1 MENATSTTTATRKS
15 NLAGK
20 LMWAVIAIAGAC
32 SLGVVA
38 LRRGEPVNAIWIVT
52 AAIAVFLI
60 AHRFY
65 ARFITDKVLDLDPS
79 RATPAVLR
87 NDGLD
92 YVPTHKWVVFGHH
105 FAAIAGAGPLVG
117 PVLAAQMG
125 YLPGTLWIL
134 VGVVFAGAVQDFM
147 ILGLSLRHGG
157 RSLGQML
164 REELGEVP
172 GVIAMVGVLVLMM
185 IVLAVLALV
194 VVKALTHSPWGTFTV
209 AATIPIALLMG
220 VYLRYLRPGRIL
232 EISLIGLVLLLASI
246 WFGARVAAS
255 PALASVF
262 DMDARSLA
270 WLLIGYG
277 FFASVLPVWLL
288 LAPRDYLSTFLKIG
302 TIALLALAIL
312 LSAPRMQMPA
322 LTKFIDGTGPV
333 FAGNLFPFLFITIAC
348 GAVSGWH
355 SIIAS
360 GTTPKLLASEGQARL
375 VGYGGMLMEAFVA
388 VMALIA
394 AASLHPGV
402 YFAMNSPSAIIGTTV
417 EHAAATI
424 SGWGFMIA
432 PNELSDTARR
442 IGETTL
448 LSRAG
453 GAPTLAV
460 GMAQLLHNI
469 LPGERM
475 MAFWYHY
482 AILFEA
488 LFILTTVDA
497 GTRVGRFMIQELAG
511 LLHASLKRTESWT
524 SNVIATVVCV
534 GAWGYFLYQGA
545 VDPLGGINTLWPLFG
560 IANQM
565 LAAIA
570 LLLATVVTVKRK
582 RQRYVWVPAVP
593 AAWLVICTLTAGA
606 QKLFDDKI
614 SFTAAARKYADALAQ
629 GRLLAPAKTAAEME
643 RIITNNRVDMALTA
657 IFVLLVITMVAVS
670 LRAVLRGW
678 RADQATAREEPYVA
692 LASIAVPGAHP

>member
-1 MENATSTTTATRKS
+1 MQATATSTTGP
-15 NLAGK
+15 AGK
-20 LMWAVIAIAGAC
+20 LLWALIAVIGASC
-32 SLGVVA
+32 LGVVA
-38 LRRGEPVNAIWIVT
+38 LRRGEPINAIWLVA
-52 AAIAVFLI
+52 AAISVFVI
-60 AHRFY
+60 GYRFY
-65 ARFITDKVLDLDPS
+65 GTFINNKVLQLDPS

-92 YVPTHKWVVFGHH
+92 YVPTDKWVVFGHH

-134 VGVVFAGAVQDFM
+134 FGVVFAGAVQDFM
-147 ILGLSLRHGG
+147 VLGLSLRRDG
-157 RSLGQML
+157 RSLGNML
-164 REELGEVP
+164 RDELGPLP
-172 GVIAMVGVLVLMM
+172 GVVAMFGVLVLMM

-209 AATIPIALLMG
+209 AATIPIAFLMG
-220 VYLRYLRPGRIL
+220 GYMRWFRPGRIL
-232 EISLIGLVLLLASI
+232 EVSIIGLVLLLGSI
-246 WFGARVAAS
+246 WLGKAVYDS
-255 PALASVF
+255 PVWGPMF
-262 DMDARSLA
+262 DFDAKHLA
-270 WLLIGYG
+270 WMLIGYG

-302 TIALLALAIL
+302 TIALLAIAIFIA
-312 LSAPRMQMPA
+312 APTLQLPA
-322 LTKFIDGTGPV
+322 VTKFIDGTGPV

-360 GTTPKLLASEGQARL
+360 GTTPKLLANEGQAQM

-388 VMALIA
+388 IMALVA

-402 YFAMNSPSAIIGTTV
+402 YFAMNSPGALIGDTV
-417 EHAAATI
+417 QSAATAI
-424 SGWGFMIA
+424 SQMGFVVTPDQLA
-432 PNELSDTARR
+432 QTAKD
-442 IGETTL
+442 IGEGSI

-460 GMAQLLHNI
+460 GMAQLLHGI
-469 LPGERM
+469 IPGEGM
-475 MAFWYHY
+475 VAFWYHY

-497 GTRVGRFMIQELAG
+497 GTRVGRFMIQEIAG
-511 LLHASLKRTESWT
+511 LIHKPLQHTESWT
-524 SNVIATVVCV
+524 GNLVATVICV
-534 GAWGYFLYQGA
+534 ALWGYFLYQGA

-570 LLLATVVTVKRK
+570 LMLCTVVVVKLK
-582 RQRYVWVPAVP
+582 RERYMWAPGIPAL
-593 AAWLVICTLTAGA
+593 WLIVCTMTAGYE
-606 QKLFDDKI
+606 KLVGPI
-614 SFTAAARKYADALAQ
+614 SFTAAANKYAQ
-629 GRLLAPAKTAAEME
+629 GIADGKLLAPAKSAVEMQ
-643 RIITNNRVDMALTA
+643 RIVTNNYVDMALTGLFMA
-657 IFVLLVITMVAVS
+657 LVVAMALFVLNAIAKAMKAN
-670 LRAVLRGW
+670 RP
-678 RADQATAREEPYVA
+678 TAQEEPYVA
-692 LASIAVPGAHP
+692 LSSVAQS

>member
-1 MENATSTTTATRKS
+1 MGP
-15 NLAGK
+15 AGK
-20 LMWAVIAIAGAC
+20 FLWALIAVIGASC
-32 SLGVVA
+32 LGVVA
-38 LRRGEPVNAIWIVT
+38 LRRGEPINAIWLVA
-52 AAIAVFLI
+52 AAISVFVI
-60 AHRFY
+60 GYRFY
-65 ARFITDKVLDLDPS
+65 GTFINNKVLQLDPS

-92 YVPTHKWVVFGHH
+92 YVPTDKWVVFGHH

-134 VGVVFAGAVQDFM
+134 FGVVFAGAVQDFM
-147 ILGLSLRHGG
+147 VLGLSLRRDG
-157 RSLGQML
+157 RSLGNML
-164 REELGEVP
+164 RDELGPLP
-172 GVIAMVGVLVLMM
+172 GIVAMFGVLVLMM

-209 AATIPIALLMG
+209 AATIPIAFLMG
-220 VYLRYLRPGRIL
+220 GYMRWFRPGRIL
-232 EISLIGLVLLLASI
+232 EVSIIGLVLLLGSI
-246 WFGARVAAS
+246 WLGKAVYDS
-255 PALASVF
+255 PVWGPMF
-262 DMDARSLA
+262 DFDAKHLA
-270 WLLIGYG
+270 WMLIGYG

-302 TIALLALAIL
+302 TIALLAIAIFIA
-312 LSAPRMQMPA
+312 APTLQLPA
-322 LTKFIDGTGPV
+322 VTKFIDGTGPV

-360 GTTPKLLASEGQARL
+360 GTTPKLLANEGQAQM

-388 VMALIA
+388 IMALVA

-402 YFAMNSPSAIIGTTV
+402 YFAMNSPGALIGDTV
-417 EHAAATI
+417 QSAATAI
-424 SGWGFMIA
+424 SQMGFVVTPDQLA
-432 PNELSDTARR
+432 QTAKD
-442 IGETTL
+442 IGEGSI

-460 GMAQLLHNI
+460 GMAQLLHGI
-469 LPGERM
+469 IPGEGM
-475 MAFWYHY
+475 VAFWYHY

-497 GTRVGRFMIQELAG
+497 GTRVGRFMIQEIAG
-511 LLHASLKRTESWT
+511 LIHKPLQHTESWT
-524 SNVIATVVCV
+524 GNLVATVICV
-534 GAWGYFLYQGA
+534 ALWGYFLYQGA

-570 LLLATVVTVKRK
+570 LMLCTVVVVKLK
-582 RQRYVWVPAVP
+582 RERYMWAPGIPAL
-593 AAWLVICTLTAGA
+593 WLIVCTLTAGYE
-606 QKLFDDKI
+606 KLVGPI
-614 SFTAAARKYADALAQ
+614 SFTAAANKYAQ
-629 GRLLAPAKTAAEME
+629 GIADGKLLAPAKSAAEMQ
-643 RIITNNRVDMALTA
+643 RIVTNNYVDMALTGLFMA
-657 IFVLLVITMVAVS
+657 LVVTMALFVLNAIAKAMKAN
-670 LRAVLRGW
+670 RP
-678 RADQATAREEPYVA
+678 TAQEEPYVA
-692 LASIAVPGAHP
+692 LSSVAQS